1 MSFSEYIFSRCDLI
15 EKTLEELIKEKS
27 GFPHSLLF
35 ESARYSLL
43 SRAKRLR
50 PLLTL
55 ATAETFG
62 GVLQAVLYPACALEL
77 IHTYSLIHDDLPCM
91 DDDDLRRGKPTLHKV
106 YGEGHAVLT
115 GDYLLT
121 YAFEVLSKSPHLNPD
136 QKVELIQILS
146 QKAGADGMVGGQTAD
161 LLYEGK
167 LTDWDT
173 LRFIHLNKTAA
184 LISASLEFG
193 AVIANV
199 SSHDRDL
206 LQRIGQEIGL
216 SFQIVDDIL
225 DVTGTEEEIGKSIHS
240 DDENQKSTS
249 ITVLGLEKAQ
259 HVASSLLS
267 SVQMRCKELSRPV
280 PLLEE
285 VLKKLILRKF

>member
-1 MSFSEYIFSRCDLI
+1 MSISAYISSRCTLI
-15 EKTLEELIKEKS
+15 ENTLEELVKEKS

-43 SRAKRLR
+43 SKAKRLR

-55 ATAETFG
+55 ATVETFG
-62 GVLQAVLYPACALEL
+62 GDLNAALYPACALEL

-91 DDDDLRRGKPTLHKV
+91 DDDDLRRGRPTLHKV

-121 YAFEVLSKSPHLNPD
+121 YAFEVLAKSPSLNPD
-136 QKVELIQILS
+136 QKVELMQILS
-146 QKAGADGMVGGQTAD
+146 QKAGADGMVGGQSAD
-161 LLYEGK
+161 LLFEGK
-167 LTDWDT
+167 LTDWQT
-173 LRFIHLNKTAA
+173 LEFIHLNKTAA

-193 AVIANV
+193 AVIANAP
-199 SSHDRDL
+199 SHDRDL
-206 LQRIGQEIGL
+206 LKMIGQEIGL

-225 DVTGTEEEIGKSIHS
+225 DVTGSEEEIGKPIHS
-240 DDENQKSTS
+240 DEENHKSTS

-259 HVASSLLS
+259 DLVSALLT
-267 SVQMRCKELSRPV
+267 SVQDRCKQLSKPA

-285 VLKKLILRKF
+285 ILQKLIHRTS